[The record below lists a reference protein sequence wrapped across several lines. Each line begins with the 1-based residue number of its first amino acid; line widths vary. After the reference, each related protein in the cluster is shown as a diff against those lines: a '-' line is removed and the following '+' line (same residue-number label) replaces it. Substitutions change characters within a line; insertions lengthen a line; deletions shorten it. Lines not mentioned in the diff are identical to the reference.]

1 MNQLSLI
8 LSVPEAHSGLVNETV
23 TLKSVSVFGIGHLG
37 SNIVNILGK
46 IGVPEFN
53 LYDFDELEN
62 RNISGGPFLAS
73 QIGMK
78 KVSAMKDIIENRNL
92 EPKLIH
98 TFDKEIKSRSKI
110 VATDYYI
117 LATDSIEA
125 RLGIFNAISKL
136 KGHVIDIRSRGTLG
150 MVYSFSLS
158 DEIAKIWYLKS
169 MKAQLKD
176 PTEPVHCN
184 EANIIFSSYIIG
196 SVATKI
202 LLDTLE
208 DDHNLRGYKI
218 DSTELTI
225 LELPMNY
232 DALVKKYSKQIKVK
246 CKYCGKS
253 HKTDAAKEKC
263 KKSKESKEA
272 EKKRKAMPNRSQF
285 I

>member
-1 MNQLSLI
+1 MKSLSLV
-8 LSVPEAHSGLVNETV
+8 LSVPEAHSGLVNETI

-37 SNIVNILGK
+37 SNIVNILAK

-62 RNISGGPFLAS
+62 RNISGGPFLSS
-73 QIGMK
+73 QVGMK
-78 KVSAMKDIIENRNL
+78 KVIAMKEIIETRNL
-92 EPKLIH
+92 EPKLVH
-98 TFDKEIKSRSKI
+98 TFDKEIKARSKI
-110 VATDYYI
+110 GATDYYI
-117 LATDSIEA
+117 LATDSIKA

-150 MVYSFSLS
+150 MIYSFSLS

-202 LLDTLE
+202 FLDTLGE
-208 DDHNLRGYKI
+208 DNNLRGYQI
-218 DSTELTI
+218 DSNELTV

-232 DALVKKYSKQIKVK
+232 KALVKKYSSLIKET

-253 HKTDAAKEKC
+253 HRTDAAKEKC
-263 KKSKESKEA
+263 KNSKESKEA
-272 EKKRKAMPNRSQF
+272 EKTKKAMPSRSQF